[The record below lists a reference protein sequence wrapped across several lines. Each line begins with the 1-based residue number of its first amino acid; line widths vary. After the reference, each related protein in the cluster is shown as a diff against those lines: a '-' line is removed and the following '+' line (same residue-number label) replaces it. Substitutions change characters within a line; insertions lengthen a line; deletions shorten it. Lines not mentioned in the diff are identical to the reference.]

1 VGWDIR
7 VGRNVSL
14 TPFSNG
20 FAMAND
26 IADAN
31 VGQIGIGVTIH

>member
-14 TPFSNG
+14 TPFWNG